1 MENKFKLK
9 KFLATASAF
18 AMITGASSAAMGANA
33 QTTQNAGN
41 SFSNN
46 GHWNNQPVATGDN
59 LILGNA
65 NGVINIDVGNFHITQ
80 IDLGGLNSG
89 GYTVNANGT
98 KLGNVTGGGNAGAL
112 TFGGANDITLV
123 GGNAAGRGNAS
134 VYDGIE
140 DVNFAGHAATLTIDT
155 AMNIGIAG
163 PNDVIDL
170 AGTAANA
177 GNATLK

>member
-18 AMITGASSAAMGANA
+18 AVITGASSAALGANA
-33 QTTQNAGN
+33 QTTQNAGIN
-41 SFSNN
+41 AFSNN
-46 GHWNNQPVATGDN
+46 THWDNQPVATGDN

-65 NGVINIDVGNFHITQ
+65 NDVINIDVGNFHITQ
-80 IDLGGLNSG
+80 IALGGLNSG

-123 GGNAAGRGNAS
+123 GGNDAGRGNAS
-134 VYDGIE
+134 VYD
-140 DVNFAGHAATLTIDT
+140 
-155 AMNIGIAG
+155 
-163 PNDVIDL
+163 
-170 AGTAANA
+170 
-177 GNATLK
+177 